1 MFAGNGV
8 PGDIKICTGDDHHP
22 EDLMERVLAELDKIE
37 QGKHDGCTVSEI
49 AKHRDVHHLVGS
61 DSPPQNDPHH
71 DPMLYG
77 HQPAV
82 PKLAPAP
89 APAPVPAKG
98 NSGLSSLGKYANSP
112 SAAETER
119 RRNLN
124 NNRPES
130 RLRSNKG
137 YNGAGNDVKSKVQQG

>member
-61 DSPPQNDPHH
+61 DS
-71 DPMLYG
+71 DPMVYG

-89 APAPVPAKG
+89 APAPAPAKG

-124 NNRPES
+124 PNNNRPKS